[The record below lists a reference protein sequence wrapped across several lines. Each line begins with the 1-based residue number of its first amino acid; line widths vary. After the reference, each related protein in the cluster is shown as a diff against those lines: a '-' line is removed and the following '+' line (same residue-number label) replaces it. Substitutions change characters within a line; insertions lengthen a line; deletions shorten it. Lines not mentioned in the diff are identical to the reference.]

1 MLIKETTNKRKKNI
15 SKNLTIPRGKT
26 LDKFIV
32 LKIGADEGLNIFYFY
47 EYIFLLSTFIIILQ
61 YY

>member
-32 LKIGADEGLNIFYFY
+32 LKIGADEGLNIF
-47 EYIFLLSTFIIILQ
+47 L
-61 YY
+61 